1 MADPRVPAN
10 DPGARRQVL
19 TAVGSA
25 VTVGAELLGE
35 SPAMVE
41 VRGHVER
48 LLLAC
53 ARASRPP
60 RILIQGET
68 GSGKGLVAR
77 LIHRF
82 GPRAQAPFVDINC
95 AAVPENLIEAELF
108 GYERGAFTDARR
120 SKPGLFQQAT
130 RGTLFLDEVGLLS
143 PSAQGKLLSALE
155 QGEVRRLGSTRPEP
169 VDVWVIA
176 ATNEDLDAARAD
188 RRVRED
194 FFQRLAVHTIK
205 LPPLRARAGDIVPLA
220 EHFLTRACAD
230 YRLPPRRL
238 APDARE
244 LLTAYP
250 WPGNVRELANVIE
263 RTVLLSDDTL
273 LTRAHLALPD
283 GAGRDVPV
291 TPTAESSE
299 SELARV
305 LEETG
310 WNITHAAAR
319 LGITRNT
326 VRARL
331 ARAGLRPPR
340 ERAGIRPVEAA
351 VPVEAPR
358 AVTWEPRR
366 LVFVRAQVV
375 DAAEPDSRVGHGLD
389 IARDKLLGFGA
400 RTEGLTPSAVLA
412 LFCADAVEEPAML
425 AACAALAV
433 QRAAKLT
440 REEGVGLQLTI
451 GLHTDELLAQASEER
466 LVVDAD
472 ASRRAWTALDTALDG
487 AAPDAIVAT
496 SSAGALL
503 RRRFDLTRL
512 GTTAYRVERVWSA
525 DASARGQRGP
535 LVGRAVELA
544 VLEHRLVAAR
554 EGRGHVVDID
564 GEPGIG
570 KSRLVVELLHTAAQQ
585 GVRCLEARCLPS
597 EVQTPF
603 APWLQILR
611 AACDIVDSDGD
622 AVIRA
627 KLHETA
633 AEAGLDPSRTEAQL
647 GYLLGVVSDP
657 PETFGPAL
665 TKGLHEALRTLLE
678 ALSRRRPLVVVVED
692 LHWIDAT
699 SGEFLAAF
707 VDTVRAMRIMV
718 VATYRTGHST
728 SWVGRPNVLLLNLAP
743 LSLKDSRAVVHA
755 VLAADAVPGSIV
767 DEIVERGEGNP
778 LFLEELSLAA
788 RERSD
793 GHAPERVPATVEQVI
808 TMRMRR
814 LDDESR
820 QILNR
825 AAVIGTEIPRALL
838 RVVSPITDAAFEDGL
853 AKLRSDFLLE
863 SIRAR
868 ADTVYTFKHALVQRV
883 AYDRLPAPSR
893 HELHARVRA
902 GIEEVYADR
911 LVDHVEPLA
920 HHALESGDRARA
932 MRYLLQAG
940 QKAHARAALDAA
952 ARHLGAGLELLRGA
966 GPDVDRGPLELG
978 FQLELGEVLRASKGS
993 GANETAQA
1001 FTRAVELCHEV
1012 GDQSRLGPALAGL
1025 WSCHLL
1031 RANYREAQAL
1041 ADELRALASVDPNPV
1056 LGAFAARIAG
1066 MTEVHVGDFQAARTH
1081 LEHGLTLFGADEDHL
1096 EALRAYGTNPRVSC
1110 LAYLGR
1116 ALWSLGYP
1124 DQALARNEQ
1133 AVQEARARGSALD
1146 VTVALSMLS
1155 SVRQLRGELAEMR
1168 EATKVALEQAR
1179 ERGVTFTYWLVR
1191 NGLLLKWVEAM
1202 TAEEAE
1208 QEKRIAE
1215 FRDSLERYRR
1225 TGTMLGISWLL
1236 GLLAKTLAAAGQP
1249 LEGLRVLDDALA
1261 HVEKTGE
1268 CFDEAE
1274 LRCLQGELTLLAG
1287 GTDAHMT
1294 AEARFRLGL
1303 DIARAQ
1309 RARGWELA
1317 IAGRL
1322 ARLLHEQGRDE
1333 EARDLLQ
1340 PVYAWF
1346 TEGLEIANIRSARA
1360 LLDELR
1366 PSAPGRA

>member
-1 MADPRVPAN
+1 MT
-10 DPGARRQVL
+10 L
-19 TAVGSA
+19 
-25 VTVGAELLGE
+25 GAELLGQ
-35 SPAMVE
+35 SPAMLE
-41 VRGHVER
+41 VREHVER

-68 GSGKGLVAR
+68 GSGKGLIAR

-82 GPRAQAPFVDINC
+82 GPRAQGPFVDINC

-108 GYERGAFTDARR
+108 GYERGAFTDARQA
-120 SKPGLFQQAT
+120 KPGLFQQAT
-130 RGTLFLDEVGLLS
+130 RGMLFLDEVGLLS

-155 QGEVRRLGSTRPEP
+155 QGEIRRLGSTRPEP

-176 ATNEDLDAARAD
+176 ATNEDLDAARTD

-220 EHFLTRACAD
+220 EHFLARACAD

-244 LLTAYP
+244 LLIAYP
-250 WPGNVRELANVIE
+250 WPGNVRELGNVIE

-273 LTRAHLALPD
+273 LTRVHIALPVST
-283 GAGRDVPV
+283 ARDVSAPR
-291 TPTAESSE
+291 TAESSE
-299 SELARV
+299 RELARA

-319 LGITRNT
+319 LRITRNT
-326 VRARL
+326 VRARI

-340 ERAGIRPVEAA
+340 LGAGLRPVEAA
-351 VPVEAPR
+351 GPVEAPR
-358 AVTWEPRR
+358 AVMWEPRR

-375 DAAEPDSRVGHGLD
+375 GAAEPDSRVAHALET
-389 IARDKLLGFGA
+389 ARDKLLAFGA
-400 RTEGLTPSAVLA
+400 RIEGLAPSAVLA
-412 LFCADAVEEPAML
+412 LFGAGAAEEPAML

-451 GLHTDELLAQASEER
+451 GLHADEVLAHASDER

-472 ASRRAWTALDTALDG
+472 ASRRAWAALDTALDD

-512 GTTAYRVERVWSA
+512 ETSAYRVERVWSA

-535 LVGRAVELA
+535 LVGRHAELA
-544 VLEHRLVAAR
+544 VLERRLVAAR
-554 EGRGHVVDID
+554 EGRGHVVDIT

-585 GVRCLEARCLPS
+585 PVRCLEARCLPS

-603 APWLQILR
+603 SPWLQVLR
-611 AACDIVDSDGD
+611 SACDIVDSDDDG
-622 AVIRA
+622 AIRG
-627 KLHETA
+627 KLKATA
-633 AEAGLDPSRTEAQL
+633 AQAGLDPSRTEVEL

-657 PETFGPAL
+657 PETFGHAL
-665 TKGLHEALRTLLE
+665 TKELHAALRNLLE
-678 ALSRRRPLVVVVED
+678 ALSWQRPLVVVVED

-699 SGEFLAAF
+699 SEEFLAAL
-707 VDTVRAMRIMV
+707 VDTVRMMRVLV
-718 VATYRTGHST
+718 VTTYRTGHRT
-728 SWVGRPNVLLLNLAP
+728 RWVGSPDVSLLNLAP
-743 LSLKDSRAVVHA
+743 LSLEDSRAVVHA
-755 VLAADAVPGSIV
+755 VLAADAVPGPIV
-767 DEIVERGEGNP
+767 DEIVERGDGNP
-778 LFLEELSLAA
+778 FFLEELSLAA

-793 GHAPERVPATVEQVI
+793 GHAPERVPATIEQVI

-838 RVVSPITDAAFEDGL
+838 RVVSPATDQTFEDGL
-853 AKLRSDFLLE
+853 AQLRSDFLLE

-883 AYDRLPAPSR
+883 AYDRLPVPSR
-893 HELHARVRA
+893 RELHARVRA
-902 GIEEVYADR
+902 GIEEVYPDR
-911 LVDHVEPLA
+911 LVDHVERLA
-920 HHALESGDRARA
+920 HHALEGGDRARA

-952 ARHLGAGLELLRGA
+952 VRHLDAGLELLRGA

-993 GANETAQA
+993 GADETARA
-1001 FTRAVELCHEV
+1001 FARAVELCREV
-1012 GDQSRLGPALAGL
+1012 DDRSRLGSALAGL

-1031 RANYREAQAL
+1031 RANYAEARAL

-1056 LGAFAARIAG
+1056 LAAFAARVAG
-1066 MTEVHVGDFQAARTH
+1066 MTAVHVGDFQAARTH
-1081 LEHGLTLFGADEDHL
+1081 LEHGLTLFSADEHHL
-1096 EALRAYGTNPRVSC
+1096 EALREYGANPRVSC

-1124 DQALARNEQ
+1124 DQALLRNEQ
-1133 AVQEARARGSALD
+1133 AVEEARARGSALD
-1146 VTVALSMLS
+1146 VAVALSMLT
-1155 SVRQLRGELAEMR
+1155 SVRQLRGEFPEMCA
-1168 EATKVALEQAR
+1168 ATKAALEHAR
-1179 ERGVTFTYWLVR
+1179 ERGVTYWLVR
-1191 NGLLLKWVEAM
+1191 NGLLLKWIDAM
-1202 TAEEAE
+1202 TAAEEERKERVAE
-1208 QEKRIAE
+1208 VG
-1215 FRDSLERYRR
+1215 DTLEHYRR
-1225 TGTMLGISWLL
+1225 TGTLLGISWFL
-1236 GLLAKTLAAAGQP
+1236 GLLAQAHAAAGQP
-1249 LEGLRVLDDALA
+1249 QEGLRAVDDALA

-1268 CFDEAE
+1268 CYHEAE
-1274 LRCLQGELTLLAG
+1274 LRCLQGELNLQAG
-1287 GTDAHMT
+1287 GTDARMT
-1294 AEARFRLGL
+1294 AEACFRQGL

-1317 IAGRL
+1317 VAGRL

-1333 EARDLLQ
+1333 QARELLQ

-1346 TEGLEIANIRSARA
+1346 TEGLETADVRSARA
-1360 LLDELR
+1360 LLGELQ
-1366 PSAPGRA
+1366 PSAAGGV

>member
-1 MADPRVPAN
+1 MT
-10 DPGARRQVL
+10 L
-19 TAVGSA
+19 
-25 VTVGAELLGE
+25 GAELLGE
-35 SPAMVE
+35 SAAMVE

-108 GYERGAFTDARR
+108 GYERGAYTDARQ
-120 SKPGLFQQAT
+120 SKPGLFQLAT

-205 LPPLRARAGDIVPLA
+205 LPPLRAHPGDIVPLA
-220 EHFLTRACAD
+220 EHFLARACAD
-230 YRLPPRRL
+230 YRLPPRRF
-238 APDARE
+238 APDARD
-244 LLTAYP
+244 LLTTYP
-250 WPGNVRELANVIE
+250 WPGNVRELGNVIE
-263 RTVLLSDDTL
+263 RTVLLTDDTL
-273 LTRAHLALPD
+273 LTRADIALPVFT
-283 GAGRDVPV
+283 GRA
-291 TPTAESSE
+291 AESSE

-310 WNITHAAAR
+310 WNITHVAAR
-319 LGITRNT
+319 LRITRNT
-326 VRARL
+326 VRARM

-340 ERAGIRPVEAA
+340 ERARIRPVEAA

-358 AVTWEPRR
+358 AVTWEPRC

-375 DAAEPDSRVGHGLD
+375 AAAEPDSRVGHALD

-400 RTEGLTPSAVLA
+400 RIEGLTPSAVLA
-412 LFCADAVEEPAML
+412 LFGADAAEEPAML
-425 AACAALAV
+425 AGCAALAI

-440 REEGVGLQLTI
+440 REEGVGGLQLTI
-451 GLHTDELLAQASEER
+451 GLHADELLVHAGDER

-472 ASRRAWTALDTALDG
+472 ATRRAWTALDTALDG

-496 SSAGALL
+496 STAGALL

-535 LVGRAVELA
+535 VVGRAVELA
-544 VLEHRLVAAR
+544 LLEHRLVAAR
-554 EGRGHVVDID
+554 GGRGHVVDID

-603 APWLQILR
+603 SPWLQILR

-633 AEAGLDPSRTEAQL
+633 AEAGLDPSRTDAHL

-665 TKGLHEALRTLLE
+665 TKGLHAALRTLLE
-678 ALSRRRPLVVVVED
+678 ALSRRRALVVVVED

-707 VDTVRAMRIMV
+707 VDTVRAMRVLV
-718 VATYRTGHST
+718 VATYRTGHIT
-728 SWVGRPNVLLLNLAP
+728 SWIGRPNVSLFNLAP
-743 LSLKDSRAVVHA
+743 LSLEDSRAVVHA
-755 VLAADAVPGSIV
+755 VLAADAVPGPIV

-788 RERSD
+788 RERSE
-793 GHAPERVPATVEQVI
+793 GHAPERVPATIEQVI

-838 RVVSPITDAAFEDGL
+838 RAVSPITDEAFADGL

-883 AYDRLPAPSR
+883 AYDRLPALSR
-893 HELHARVRA
+893 RELHARVRA

-920 HHALESGDRARA
+920 HHALEGGDRARA

-952 ARHLGAGLELLRGA
+952 ARHLGAGLELLHGA
-966 GPDVDRGPLELG
+966 GPDIDRGPLELG

-993 GANETAQA
+993 GADETA
-1001 FTRAVELCHEV
+1001 
-1012 GDQSRLGPALAGL
+1012 
-1025 WSCHLL
+1025 
-1031 RANYREAQAL
+1031 
-1041 ADELRALASVDPNPV
+1041 
-1056 LGAFAARIAG
+1056 
-1066 MTEVHVGDFQAARTH
+1066 
-1081 LEHGLTLFGADEDHL
+1081 
-1096 EALRAYGTNPRVSC
+1096 
-1110 LAYLGR
+1110 
-1116 ALWSLGYP
+1116 
-1124 DQALARNEQ
+1124 
-1133 AVQEARARGSALD
+1133 
-1146 VTVALSMLS
+1146 
-1155 SVRQLRGELAEMR
+1155 
-1168 EATKVALEQAR
+1168 
-1179 ERGVTFTYWLVR
+1179 
-1191 NGLLLKWVEAM
+1191 
-1202 TAEEAE
+1202 
-1208 QEKRIAE
+1208 
-1215 FRDSLERYRR
+1215 
-1225 TGTMLGISWLL
+1225 
-1236 GLLAKTLAAAGQP
+1236 
-1249 LEGLRVLDDALA
+1249 
-1261 HVEKTGE
+1261 
-1268 CFDEAE
+1268 
-1274 LRCLQGELTLLAG
+1274 
-1287 GTDAHMT
+1287 
-1294 AEARFRLGL
+1294 
-1303 DIARAQ
+1303 
-1309 RARGWELA
+1309 
-1317 IAGRL
+1317 
-1322 ARLLHEQGRDE
+1322 
-1333 EARDLLQ
+1333 
-1340 PVYAWF
+1340 
-1346 TEGLEIANIRSARA
+1346 
-1360 LLDELR
+1360 
-1366 PSAPGRA
+1366 

>member
-1 MADPRVPAN
+1 
-10 DPGARRQVL
+10 
-19 TAVGSA
+19 
-25 VTVGAELLGE
+25 VTLGAELLGE

-41 VRGHVER
+41 VREHVER

-120 SKPGLFQQAT
+120 SKPGLFQLAT

-176 ATNEDLDAARAD
+176 ATNEDLDAARTD

-220 EHFLTRACAD
+220 EHLLARACAD

-238 APDARE
+238 APDARQ

-250 WPGNVRELANVIE
+250 WPGNARELGNIIE
-263 RTVLLSDDTL
+263 RTVLLTDGLL
-273 LTRAHLALPD
+273 LTGAHLELPVS
-283 GAGRDVPV
+283 AGRDVSAPRTV
-291 TPTAESSE
+291 ESSE
-299 SELARV
+299 RELARV

-310 WNITHAAAR
+310 WNITGAAAR

-326 VRARL
+326 VRARI

-375 DAAEPDSRVGHGLD
+375 AAAEPDSRVGHGLD

-400 RTEGLTPSAVLA
+400 RIEGITPSAVLA
-412 LFCADAVEEPAML
+412 LFGADAAEEPATL

-451 GLHTDELLAQASEER
+451 GLHTDELLAHAAEDR

-535 LVGRAVELA
+535 LVGRDAELA
-544 VLEHRLVAAR
+544 ALEHRLVAAS
-554 EGRGHVVDID
+554 EGRGHVVDIA

-585 GVRCLEARCLPS
+585 AVRCLEARCLPS

-603 APWLQILR
+603 SPWLQILR
-611 AACDIVDSDGD
+611 SACDIGDSDGD

-633 AEAGLDPSRTEAQL
+633 AEAGLDPSRTDAHL
-647 GYLLGVVSDP
+647 GYVLGVVSDP

-665 TKGLHEALRTLLE
+665 TKGLHAALRTLLE

-699 SGEFLAAF
+699 SEEFLAAF

-718 VATYRTGHST
+718 VATYRTGHGT
-728 SWVGRPNVLLLNLAP
+728 SWVGRPDVSLLNLAP
-743 LSLKDSRAVVHA
+743 LSLEDSRAVVHA
-755 VLAADAVPGSIV
+755 VLAADAVPGPIV

-793 GHAPERVPATVEQVI
+793 GHAPERVPATIEQVI

-838 RVVSPITDAAFEDGL
+838 RVVSPITDEAFEDGL
-853 AKLRSDFLLE
+853 AQLRSDFLLE

-893 HELHARVRA
+893 RELHARVRA
-902 GIEEVYADR
+902 GIEQVYADR
-911 LVDHVEPLA
+911 LVDHVERLA

-932 MRYLLQAG
+932 LRYLLQAG

-952 ARHLGAGLELLRGA
+952 SRHLGAGLELLRGA

-993 GANETAQA
+993 GADETAQA
-1001 FTRAVELCHEV
+1001 FARAVELCYEV
-1012 GDQSRLGPALAGL
+1012 GDRSRLGPALTGL
-1025 WSCHLL
+1025 WSSHLL
-1031 RANYREAQAL
+1031 KAKYSEARAL
-1041 ADELRALASVDPNPV
+1041 ADELSALAGADPNPV
-1056 LGAFAARIAG
+1056 LGAFAARAVG
-1066 MTEVHVGDFQAARTH
+1066 MTAVHVGDFQAARTH
-1081 LEHGLTLFGADEDHL
+1081 LEHGLTLFSSEAHHL
-1096 EALRAYGTNPRVSC
+1096 EALREYGANPRVSC

-1116 ALWSLGYP
+1116 ALWGLGYP
-1124 DQALARNEQ
+1124 DQALARNEE
-1133 AVQEARARGSALD
+1133 AVEEARARGSAFD
-1146 VTVALSMLS
+1146 VTVALSML
-1155 SVRQLRGELAEMR
+1155 
-1168 EATKVALEQAR
+1168 EQAR
-1179 ERGVTFTYWLVR
+1179 ELGVTYWLVR

-1202 TAEEAE
+1202 TAAAAE

-1236 GLLAKTLAAAGQP
+1236 GLLAQTLAAAGQP
-1249 LEGLRVLDDALA
+1249 LEGLRVLDNALA
-1261 HVEKTGE
+1261 HVEETGE

-1287 GTDAHMT
+1287 GTDARMT
-1294 AEARFRLGL
+1294 AETRFRHGL
-1303 DIARAQ
+1303 DIAQAQ

-1322 ARLLHEQGRDE
+1322 ARLLHDQGRDE
-1333 EARDLLQ
+1333 EARNLLQ

-1346 TEGLEIANIRSARA
+1346 TEGLETADVRSARA
-1360 LLDELR
+1360 LLGELR
-1366 PSAPGRA
+1366 PSAPGGA

>member
-1 MADPRVPAN
+1 
-10 DPGARRQVL
+10 
-19 TAVGSA
+19 
-25 VTVGAELLGE
+25 
-35 SPAMVE
+35 MVE
-41 VRGHVER
+41 LRGHVER

-82 GPRAQAPFVDINC
+82 GPRAQARFVDINC

-108 GYERGAFTDARR
+108 GYER
-120 SKPGLFQQAT
+120 
-130 RGTLFLDEVGLLS
+130 GLLS

-205 LPPLRARAGDIVPLA
+205 LPPLRAHPGDIVPLA
-220 EHFLTRACAD
+220 EHFLARACAD
-230 YRLPPRRL
+230 YRLPPRRF
-238 APDARE
+238 APDARD
-244 LLTAYP
+244 LLTTYP
-250 WPGNVRELANVIE
+250 WPGNVRELGNVIE
-263 RTVLLSDDTL
+263 RTVLLTDDTL
-273 LTRAHLALPD
+273 LTRADIALPVFT
-283 GAGRDVPV
+283 GRA
-291 TPTAESSE
+291 AESSE

-310 WNITHAAAR
+310 WNITHVAAR
-319 LGITRNT
+319 LRITRNT
-326 VRARL
+326 VRARM

-340 ERAGIRPVEAA
+340 ERAGMRPVEAA
-351 VPVEAPR
+351 VPVEAPL
-358 AVTWEPRR
+358 AVMWEPRR

-375 DAAEPDSRVGHGLD
+375 AAAEPESRVGHGLE
-389 IARDKLLGFGA
+389 IARDKLVGFGA
-400 RTEGLTPSAVLA
+400 RIEGFTPSAVLA
-412 LFCADAVEEPAML
+412 LFGADAVEEPAML

-440 REEGVGLQLTI
+440 REEGVRLQLTI
-451 GLHTDELLAQASEER
+451 GLHTDELLAHPAEKR

-535 LVGRAVELA
+535 LVGRDAELA
-544 VLEHRLVAAR
+544 ALEHRLVAAR
-554 EGRGHVVDID
+554 EGRGHVVDIA

-585 GVRCLEARCLPS
+585 AVRCLEARCLPS
-597 EVQTPF
+597 EGQTPF
-603 APWLQILR
+603 SPWLQILR
-611 AACDIVDSDGD
+611 SACDIVDSDGA

-633 AEAGLDPSRTEAQL
+633 AETGLNPSRTAHL
-647 GYLLGVVSDP
+647 GYLLGVVADP

-665 TKGLHEALRTLLE
+665 TKGLQTALRTLLE

-692 LHWIDAT
+692 LHWIDVT
-699 SGEFLAAF
+699 SEEFLAAF

-718 VATYRTGHST
+718 VATYRTGHDT
-728 SWVGRPNVLLLNLAP
+728 SWIGRPDVSLLNLAP
-743 LSLKDSRAVVHA
+743 LSLEDSRAVVRA
-755 VLAADAVPGSIV
+755 VIAADAVPGPIV

-793 GHAPERVPATVEQVI
+793 GHAPERVPATIEQVI

-838 RVVSPITDAAFEDGL
+838 RAVSPITDEAFADGL

-893 HELHARVRA
+893 RELHARVRA

-911 LVDHVEPLA
+911 LVDHVESLA
-920 HHALESGDRARA
+920 HHALEGGDRARA

-966 GPDVDRGPLELG
+966 GPDIDRGPLELG

-993 GANETAQA
+993 GADETAQA
-1001 FTRAVELCHEV
+1001 FARAVELCYEV
-1012 GDQSRLGPALAGL
+1012 GDRSRLGPALVGL
-1025 WSCHLL
+1025 WSSHLL
-1031 RANYREAQAL
+1031 RAKYSEARAL

-1056 LGAFAARIAG
+1056 LGAFAVRVAG
-1066 MTEVHVGDFQAARTH
+1066 MMEVHVGDFQAARTH
-1081 LEHGLTLFGADEDHL
+1081 LEHGLTLFSADEHHL
-1096 EALRAYGTNPRVSC
+1096 EARREYGANPRVSC

-1124 DQALARNEQ
+1124 DQALARNEE
-1133 AVQEARARGSALD
+1133 AIEEARARGSALD
-1146 VTVALSMLS
+1146 VTVALSMLT

-1179 ERGVTFTYWLVR
+1179 ARDVTYWLVR
-1191 NGLLLKWVEAM
+1191 SSLLLKWVEAM
-1202 TAEEAE
+1202 MAAEAE

-1236 GLLAKTLAAAGQP
+1236 GLLAQTLAAAGQP
-1249 LEGLRVLDDALA
+1249 LEGLRALDDALA
-1261 HVEKTGE
+1261 HVETTGE
-1268 CFDEAE
+1268 CFHEAE
-1274 LRCLQGELTLLAG
+1274 LRCLQGELTLLSG
-1287 GTDAHMT
+1287 GTDARMA
-1294 AEARFRLGL
+1294 AETRFRLGL

-1346 TEGLEIANIRSARA
+1346 TEGLEIADVRSARA
-1360 LLDELR
+1360 LL
-1366 PSAPGRA
+1366 G

>member
-1 MADPRVPAN
+1 MSRLRLSQRGRGRSRSAAPSPDRSGRARVT
-10 DPGARRQVL
+10 L
-19 TAVGSA
+19 
-25 VTVGAELLGE
+25 GAELLGE

-82 GPRAQAPFVDINC
+82 GPRAQAPFVDVNC

-120 SKPGLFQQAT
+120 SKPGLFQLAT

-155 QGEVRRLGSTRPEP
+155 QGEVRPLGSTRPEP

-205 LPPLRARAGDIVPLA
+205 LPPLRAHPGDIVPLA
-220 EHFLTRACAD
+220 EHFLARACAD
-230 YRLPPRRL
+230 YRLPPRRF
-238 APDARE
+238 APDARD
-244 LLTAYP
+244 LLTTYP
-250 WPGNVRELANVIE
+250 WPGNVRELGNVIE
-263 RTVLLSDDTL
+263 RTVLLTDDTL
-273 LTRAHLALPD
+273 LTRADIALPVFT
-283 GAGRDVPV
+283 GRA
-291 TPTAESSE
+291 AESSE

-310 WNITHAAAR
+310 WNITHVAAR
-319 LGITRNT
+319 LRITRNT
-326 VRARL
+326 VRARM

-340 ERAGIRPVEAA
+340 ERARIRPVEAA

-358 AVTWEPRR
+358 AVTWEPRC

-375 DAAEPDSRVGHGLD
+375 AAAEPDSRVGHALD

-400 RTEGLTPSAVLA
+400 RIEGLTPSAVLA
-412 LFCADAVEEPAML
+412 LFGADAVEEPAML
-425 AACAALAV
+425 AACAALTV

-440 REEGVGLQLTI
+440 REEGVRLQLTI
-451 GLHTDELLAQASEER
+451 GLHTDELLAHATEER

-472 ASRRAWTALDTALDG
+472 AGRRAWTALDTALDG
-487 AAPDAIVAT
+487 AVPDTIVAT

-603 APWLQILR
+603 SPWLQILR
-611 AACDIVDSDGD
+611 AACDIVDSDGA

-633 AEAGLDPSRTEAQL
+633 AEAGLDPSRTDAHL
-647 GYLLGVVSDP
+647 GYLLGVVADP

-665 TKGLHEALRTLLE
+665 TKGLHAALRTLLE

-699 SGEFLAAF
+699 SGEFLTAF

-718 VATYRTGHST
+718 VATYRTGHGT
-728 SWVGRPNVLLLNLAP
+728 SWVGRPDVSLLNLAP
-743 LSLKDSRAVVHA
+743 LSLADSRAVVHA
-755 VLAADAVPGSIV
+755 VLAADAVRGPIV

-793 GHAPERVPATVEQVI
+793 GHATERVPATIEQVI

-825 AAVIGTEIPRALL
+825 AAVIGTQIPRALL
-838 RVVSPITDAAFEDGL
+838 RVVSPITDEAFEDGL

-893 HELHARVRA
+893 RELHARVRA

-920 HHALESGDRARA
+920 HHALEGGDRARA

-993 GANETAQA
+993 GADETAHA
-1001 FTRAVELCHEV
+1001 FTRAVALCHEI
-1012 GDQSRLGPALAGL
+1012 GDRSRRGPALVGL
-1025 WSCHLL
+1025 WSSHLL
-1031 RANYREAQAL
+1031 RAKYSEARAL
-1041 ADELRALASVDPNPV
+1041 ADELSALAGADPNPV
-1056 LGAFAARIAG
+1056 LGAFAARAVG
-1066 MTEVHVGDFQAARTH
+1066 MTAVHVGDFQAARTH
-1081 LEHGLTLFGADEDHL
+1081 LEHGLTLFSAEEHHL
-1096 EALRAYGTNPRVSC
+1096 EALREYGVNPRVSC

-1124 DQALARNEQ
+1124 DQALARNEE
-1133 AVQEARARGSALD
+1133 AVEEARARGNAFD

-1202 TAEEAE
+1202 TAAEAE

-1215 FRDSLERYRR
+1215 FRESLERYRR

-1236 GLLAKTLAAAGQP
+1236 GLLAQTLAAAGQP
-1249 LEGLRVLDDALA
+1249 VEGLRVLGDALA

-1287 GTDAHMT
+1287 GTDARMT
-1294 AEARFRLGL
+1294 AETHFRLGL

-1309 RARGWELA
+1309 RAKGWELA
-1317 IAGRL
+1317 VAGRL

-1346 TEGLEIANIRSARA
+1346 TEGLETAHVRSARV
-1360 LLDELR
+1360 LLGELR
-1366 PSAPGRA
+1366 PSAAGGV

>member
-1 MADPRVPAN
+1 MT
-10 DPGARRQVL
+10 L
-19 TAVGSA
+19 
-25 VTVGAELLGE
+25 GAELLGE

-120 SKPGLFQQAT
+120 SKPGLFQLAT

-176 ATNEDLDAARAD
+176 ATNEDLDAARKD

-205 LPPLRARAGDIVPLA
+205 LPPLRAHAGDIVPLA
-220 EHFLTRACAD
+220 EHLLARACAD

-238 APDARE
+238 ASDARE

-273 LTRAHLALPD
+273 LTRAHIALPD

-291 TPTAESSE
+291 TRTAESSE

-319 LGITRNT
+319 LRITRNT
-326 VRARL
+326 VRARV

-375 DAAEPDSRVGHGLD
+375 AAAEPDSRVGHGLD
-389 IARDKLLGFGA
+389 LARDKLLGFGA
-400 RTEGLTPSAVLA
+400 RIEGLTPSAVLA
-412 LFCADAVEEPAML
+412 LFGADAAEEPAML

-440 REEGVGLQLTI
+440 REAGVGLQLTI
-451 GLHTDELLAQASEER
+451 GLHTDELLAHAAEER

-503 RRRFDLTRL
+503 RRHFDLTRL

-535 LVGRAVELA
+535 LVGRDAELA

-570 KSRLVVELLHTAAQQ
+570 KSRLVVELLHTAARQA
-585 GVRCLEARCLPS
+585 VRCLEARCLPS

-603 APWLQILR
+603 SPWLQILR
-611 AACDIVDSDGD
+611 SACDIVDSDGD

-633 AEAGLDPSRTEAQL
+633 AEAGLDPSRTDAHL

-657 PETFGPAL
+657 PETFGPSL
-665 TKGLHEALRTLLE
+665 TKGLHAALRTLLE

-699 SGEFLAAF
+699 SEEFLAAF

-718 VATYRTGHST
+718 VATYRTGHGT
-728 SWVGRPNVLLLNLAP
+728 PWIGRPDVSLLNLSP
-743 LSLKDSRAVVHA
+743 LTLEDSRAVVHA
-755 VLAADAVPGSIV
+755 VLAADAVPGPIV
-767 DEIVERGEGNP
+767 DEIVARGEGNP

-793 GHAPERVPATVEQVI
+793 GHAPERVPATIEQVI

-838 RVVSPITDAAFEDGL
+838 RAVSPITDEAFEDGL

-868 ADTVYTFKHALVQRV
+868 ADTVYTFKHALVHRV

-893 HELHARVRA
+893 RELHARVRA

-920 HHALESGDRARA
+920 HHALEGGDHARA

-1001 FTRAVELCHEV
+1001 FARAVELCYEV
-1012 GDQSRLGPALAGL
+1012 GDRSRLGPALAGL
-1025 WSCHLL
+1025 WSSHLL
-1031 RANYREAQAL
+1031 RAKYSEARAL
-1041 ADELRALASVDPNPV
+1041 ADELSALAGADPNPV
-1056 LGAFAARIAG
+1056 LGAFAARAVG
-1066 MTEVHVGDFQAARTH
+1066 MTAVHVGDFQAARTH
-1081 LEHGLTLFGADEDHL
+1081 LEHGLTLFSAEEHHL
-1096 EALRAYGTNPRVSC
+1096 EALREYGANPRVSC

-1124 DQALARNEQ
+1124 DQALARNEE
-1133 AVQEARARGSALD
+1133 AVAEARARGSAFD
-1146 VTVALSMLS
+1146 VTVALSMLT

-1179 ERGVTFTYWLVR
+1179 ERGVTYWLVR

-1202 TAEEAE
+1202 TAAEAE

-1236 GLLAKTLAAAGQP
+1236 GLLAQTLAAAGQP

-1287 GTDAHMT
+1287 GTDARMT
-1294 AEARFRLGL
+1294 AETRFRLGL

-1346 TEGLEIANIRSARA
+1346 TEGLEIADVRSARA
-1360 LLDELR
+1360 LLGELR
-1366 PSAPGRA
+1366 PSAAGAA